1 MATAYTLGARER
13 LKSRK
18 QLDLLFQEGK
28 SWNNG
33 PLKLF
38 YRFRESGPGIPV
50 LQAGFGVSK
59 RNFKKA
65 TDRNRIK
72 RLLREAY
79 RLQKADLQE
88 TLQQRQQAVDLFL
101 LFTGR
106 ELPEQSF
113 LEEKILQALNR
124 LQKTTD
130 ESRITHP

>member
-1 MATAYTLGARER
+1 MASAHTLGARER

-18 QLDLLFQEGK
+18 QLDQLFQEGK

-38 YRFRESGPGIPV
+38 YRFRDSATGNPV

-65 TDRNRIK
+65 VDRNRIK

-88 TLQQRQQAVDLFL
+88 ALLQRKQAVDLFL

-106 ELPEQSF
+106 ELPEQQF
-113 LEEKILQALNR
+113 LKEKILQALNR
-124 LQKTTD
+124 LQKITD
-130 ESRITHP
+130 ENRITHP